1 MFSTKKTKE
10 SLEKAQ
16 ELQSEYDSLKTSVR
30 EMKDV
35 SDRAFHTLDTG
46 NGQLE
51 KGLEELTDSLQ
62 ERSVIWGRL
71 NDKAAAVYSRMEK
84 VSASGLKTRD
94 GEMSLKNCLEKV
106 KKVAGF
112 TDDIKT
118 RCGQLNEL
126 EEKGGANWEKQFG
139 DNRAH
144 IVKMQ
149 ETAGRMTVLALN
161 AAVEAGKLGGA
172 GKEFLQAAEE
182 VRLLSEKYI
191 QMLEAL
197 STQINEFQ
205 EFANREKELRMVI
218 VNGLLKK
225 MESTAEWQDD
235 IASLKLDV
243 QEEAVLAQLL
253 KDQRNDTKRV
263 ADGVRE
269 ACESYGDILEKLEEL
284 GQYTEENRQAKNL
297 LMDQVSKVFGKAEK

>member
-1 MFSTKKTKE
+1 MFNSKKTKE

-16 ELQSEYDSLKTSVR
+16 ELQNEYDSLKNAVR
-30 EMKDV
+30 EMKPV
-35 SDRAFHTLDTG
+35 SDRAFATLESG
-46 NGQLE
+46 NAQLE
-51 KGLEELTDSLQ
+51 RDIEDLTDSLQ
-62 ERSVIWGRL
+62 ERSVIWGHL
-71 NDKAAAVYSRMEK
+71 NDRAAAVYSRMEK
-84 VSASGLKTRD
+84 VASSGLKTRD

-118 RCGQLNEL
+118 RCAQLNEL
-126 EEKGGANWEKQFG
+126 EEKSGANWEKQFG

-144 IVKMQ
+144 VVRMQ

-182 VRLLSEKYI
+182 VRLLSEKYTR
-191 QMLEAL
+191 MLEEL
-197 STQINEFQ
+197 SAQINEFQ
-205 EFANREKELRMVI
+205 EFSNREKELRRVI
-218 VNGLLKK
+218 ITGLLKK
-225 MESTAEWQDD
+225 LETTAEWQDD

-243 QEEAVLAQLL
+243 QEESVLAQLL
-253 KDQRNDTKRV
+253 KDQKNDTKRV

-269 ACESYGDILEKLEEL
+269 ACESYEDILCRLEEMVS
-284 GQYTEENRQAKNL
+284 YTAENKQAKAL
-297 LMDQVSKVFGKAEK
+297 LLDQFSKVYSKTEG

>member
-1 MFSTKKTKE
+1 
-10 SLEKAQ
+10 
-16 ELQSEYDSLKTSVR
+16 
-30 EMKDV
+30 
-35 SDRAFHTLDTG
+35 
-46 NGQLE
+46 
-51 KGLEELTDSLQ
+51 
-62 ERSVIWGRL
+62 
-71 NDKAAAVYSRMEK
+71 
-84 VSASGLKTRD
+84 
-94 GEMSLKNCLEKV
+94 
-106 KKVAGF
+106 
-112 TDDIKT
+112 
-118 RCGQLNEL
+118 
-126 EEKGGANWEKQFG
+126 
-139 DNRAH
+139 
-144 IVKMQ
+144 
-149 ETAGRMTVLALN
+149 MTVLALN

-182 VRLLSEKYI
+182 VRLLSEKYT

-197 STQINEFQ
+197 STQINGFQ

-284 GQYTEENRQAKNL
+284 GQCTEENRQAKNL
-297 LMDQVSKVFGKAEK
+297 LMDQVLKVCGKAEK

>member
-16 ELQSEYDSLKTSVR
+16 ELQSEYDSLKSSVK
-30 EMKDV
+30 EMKAV
-35 SDRAFHTLDTG
+35 SDKAFHTLDTG

-51 KGLEELTDSLQ
+51 KGIEELTDSLQ

-182 VRLLSEKYI
+182 VRLLSEKY
-191 QMLEAL
+191 
-197 STQINEFQ
+197 TQ
-205 EFANREKELRMVI
+205 LRMVI

-284 GQYTEENRQAKNL
+284 GQCTEENRQAKNL
-297 LMDQVSKVFGKAEK
+297 LMDQVLKVCGNPWHAGIYSAV

>member
-1 MFSTKKTKE
+1 MFNTKKTKE

-16 ELQSEYDSLKTSVR
+16 ELQNEYDSLKDAVK
-30 EMKDV
+30 EMKPV
-35 SDRAFHTLDTG
+35 SDKAFATLESG
-46 NGQLE
+46 NVQLQRDIE
-51 KGLEELTDSLQ
+51 DLTDTLQ
-62 ERSVIWGRL
+62 ERSVIWGHL

-84 VSASGLKTRD
+84 VASSGLKTRD

-106 KKVAGF
+106 KLVAGF

-118 RCGQLNEL
+118 RCAQLNEL

-144 IVKMQ
+144 VVKMQ
-149 ETAGRMTVLALN
+149 ETVGRMTVLSLN

-182 VRLLSEKYI
+182 VRLLSEKYAK
-191 QMLEAL
+191 MLQEL
-197 STQINEFQ
+197 SNQINEFQ
-205 EFANREKELRMVI
+205 EFSNREKELRRVI
-218 VNGLLKK
+218 ITGLLKK
-225 MESTAEWQDD
+225 LETTAEWQDD

-243 QEEAVLAQLL
+243 QEEAVLSQLL
-253 KDQRNDTKRV
+253 KDQRNDTKKV

-269 ACESYGDILEKLEEL
+269 ACESYEDILNRLEEMAS
-284 GQYTEENRQAKNL
+284 YTAENRQAKAL
-297 LMDQVSKVFGKAEK
+297 LWDQYMKVYSKTEG

>member
-1 MFSTKKTKE
+1 MFNTKKTKE

-16 ELQSEYDSLKTSVR
+16 ELQNEYDSLKDAVK
-30 EMKDV
+30 EMKPV
-35 SDRAFHTLDTG
+35 SDKAFATLESG
-46 NGQLE
+46 NAQLQRDIE
-51 KGLEELTDSLQ
+51 DLTDTLQ
-62 ERSVIWGRL
+62 ERSVIWGHL

-84 VSASGLKTRD
+84 VASSGLKTRD

-106 KKVAGF
+106 KLVAGF

-118 RCGQLNEL
+118 RCAQLNEL

-144 IVKMQ
+144 LVKMQ
-149 ETAGRMTVLALN
+149 ETVGRMTVLSLN

-182 VRLLSEKYI
+182 VRLLSEKYAK
-191 QMLEAL
+191 MLQEL
-197 STQINEFQ
+197 SNQINEFQ
-205 EFANREKELRMVI
+205 EFSNREKELRRVI
-218 VNGLLKK
+218 ITGLLKK
-225 MESTAEWQDD
+225 LETTAEWQDD

-243 QEEAVLAQLL
+243 QEEAVLSQLL
-253 KDQRNDTKRV
+253 KDQRNDTKKV

-269 ACESYGDILEKLEEL
+269 ACESYEDILNRLEEMAS
-284 GQYTEENRQAKNL
+284 YTAENRQAKAL
-297 LMDQVSKVFGKAEK
+297 LWDQYMKVYSKTEG